1 MRKWLKIIRV
11 DKGYTHQQVA
21 DAVGISRCFYT
32 QIESMDKT
40 KGLSTKTA
48 MRIGE
53 ILDFDWVW
61 FYDERKVNTEIK
73 ARAVENRQAPAY
85 QLW

>member
-1 MRKWLKIIRV
+1 MRKWLKEIRENR
-11 DKGYTHQQVA
+11 GFTHQQVA

-40 KGLSTKTA
+40 KGLSPKTA

-53 ILDFDWVW
+53 ILNFDWVW
-61 FYDERKVNTEIK
+61 FYDERKVNAGIK
-73 ARAVENRQAPAY
+73 ACEVQSRNMGAY
-85 QLW
+85 QAW